1 MIFRGEF
8 ESVYFL
14 VFRVPEVADHGG
26 SLLLFFNDINKLLF
40 LWFDLQLFRSDFEG
54 DIRF

>member
-14 VFRVPEVADHGG
+14 VFRVPEVTDHGG
-26 SLLLFFNDINKLLF
+26 SFFLFFNNVNKLLF
-40 LWFDLQLFRSDFEG
+40 LWFYLQLFRGDFEG